1 MAVELFDD
9 EVADAARVHRL
20 ENYHRSRIS
29 AGLIWSIVAL
39 VLGFVIWAMYFHID
53 EVARAHGEVI
63 ASSRVQIIQTVDGG
77 VLSELHVKEG
87 DHVKA
92 GQILARLDPTRVE
105 AAAGEVDA
113 RIVGLRAR
121 IARLRAESTGQS
133 TPRFPSDP
141 GPALREQADIERALF
156 LQRRQSLQEDIT
168 ALQTAVNLANQKLNL
183 VNGLERSG
191 DVSTSERLNAQR
203 DLNDARAR
211 LLGRRNKFLDD
222 SRADLTKAEDE
233 LSQTLQQMAGRRQQV
248 HDTVFTAMGPGIVKN
263 VRVTTLGGVLR
274 AGDEIMQIVPSDDAL
289 IIEAKVLPA
298 DIARVQVGL
307 PATVR
312 LDPFD
317 YTIYGALQGEVI
329 YVSADTLKEN
339 TQRGE
344 EIYYRVHVR
353 LKNHA
358 EGQSDHQED
367 GQFVRSTTGRQ
378 LDILPGMTSQ
388 LDIRTG
394 DRTLMDF
401 LLKPLRK
408 TLSESFQER

>member
-20 ENYHRSRIS
+20 ENYHRNRIS

-358 EGQSDHQED
+358 EDHSDRQED

>member
-29 AGLIWSIVAL
+29 AGLIWSSVAL
-39 VLGFVIWAMYFHID
+39 VLGFVIWASYFRID

-113 RIVGLRAR
+113 RIIGLRAR

-133 TPRFPSDP
+133 TPKFPSDP
-141 GPALREQADIERALF
+141 DPALREQADIERALF

-168 ALQTAVNLANQKLNL
+168 ALQTAVNLASQKLNL
-183 VNGLERSG
+183 VNELERSG

-203 DLNDARAR
+203 DLNEARAR

-222 SRADLTKAEDE
+222 ARADLTKAEDD
-233 LSQTLQQMAGRRQQV
+233 LGQTLQQMAGRRQQV

-274 AGDEIMQIVPSDDAL
+274 AGDEIMQIVPSDDAF

-339 TQRGE
+339 TPRGE
-344 EIYYRVHVR
+344 EIYYRVHVC
-353 LKNHA
+353 LKSHA
-358 EGQSDHQED
+358 EGQSDRQEE

>member
-9 EVADAARVHRL
+9 EVADAARVRRL
-20 ENYHRSRIS
+20 ENYHRSRMSTGI
-29 AGLIWSIVAL
+29 IWSIVAL
-39 VLGFVIWAMYFHID
+39 VLGFVIWAMYFRID

-77 VLSELHVKEG
+77 VLSELRVKEG

-113 RIVGLRAR
+113 RIAGLRAR
-121 IARLRAESTGQS
+121 IARLRAEATGQS
-133 TPRFPSDP
+133 APQFPADP

-156 LQRRQSLQEDIT
+156 LQRRQSLQEDIN
-168 ALQTAVNLANQKLNL
+168 ALQTAVNLASQKLSL

-191 DVSTSERLNAQR
+191 DVSASERLNAQR

-222 SRADLTKAEDE
+222 SRADLTKAEDD
-233 LSQTLQQMAGRRQQV
+233 LGQTLQQMAGRRQQV

-339 TQRGE
+339 TSRGE

-353 LKNHA
+353 LKSHT
-358 EGQSDHQED
+358 EDLSDPQEE

>member
-29 AGLIWSIVAL
+29 AGLIWSSVAL
-39 VLGFVIWAMYFHID
+39 VLGFVIWASYFRID

-113 RIVGLRAR
+113 RIIGLRAR

-133 TPRFPSDP
+133 APRFPSDP
-141 GPALREQADIERALF
+141 DPALREQADIERALF

-168 ALQTAVNLANQKLNL
+168 ALQTAVNLASQKLNL
-183 VNGLERSG
+183 VNELERSG

-203 DLNDARAR
+203 DLNEARAR

-222 SRADLTKAEDE
+222 ARADLTKAEDD
-233 LSQTLQQMAGRRQQV
+233 LGQTLQQMAGRRQQV

-339 TQRGE
+339 TPRGE

-353 LKNHA
+353 LKA
-358 EGQSDHQED
+358 MQKVSQT
-367 GQFVRSTTGRQ
+367 VRKKGSLCAVRQGVSSTSCRA
-378 LDILPGMTSQ
+378 
-388 LDIRTG
+388 
-394 DRTLMDF
+394 
-401 LLKPLRK
+401 
-408 TLSESFQER
+408 

>member
-358 EGQSDHQED
+358 EGQSDRQED

>member
-39 VLGFVIWAMYFHID
+39 VMGFVIWAMYFRID

-133 TPRFPSDP
+133 APRFPSDP

-358 EGQSDHQED
+358 EGQSDRQED

>member
-20 ENYHRSRIS
+20 ENYHRSRLS
-29 AGLIWSIVAL
+29 AGLIGSIVIL
-39 VLGFVIWAMYFHID
+39 VLGFVIWAMYFRID

-77 VLSELHVKEG
+77 VLSELGVKEG

-92 GQILARLDPTRVE
+92 GQILARL
-105 AAAGEVDA
+105 
-113 RIVGLRAR
+113 VGLRAR

-133 TPRFPSDP
+133 APRFPSDP
-141 GPALREQADIERALF
+141 DPALREQADIERALF

-168 ALQTAVNLANQKLNL
+168 ALQTAVNLASQKLSL

-191 DVSTSERLNAQR
+191 DVSTSKRLNAQR
-203 DLNDARAR
+203 DLNEARAR

-222 SRADLTKAEDE
+222 ARADLTKAEDD

-339 TQRGE
+339 TSHGE

-353 LKNHA
+353 LKSHA
-358 EGQSDHQED
+358 EGQSDRQEE

>member
-20 ENYHRSRIS
+20 ENYHRNRIS

>member
-20 ENYHRSRIS
+20 ENYHRNRIS

-358 EGQSDHQED
+358 EGQSDRQED

>member
-29 AGLIWSIVAL
+29 AGLIWSSVAL
-39 VLGFVIWAMYFHID
+39 VLGFVIWASYFRID

-113 RIVGLRAR
+113 RIIGLRAR

-133 TPRFPSDP
+133 APRFPSDP
-141 GPALREQADIERALF
+141 DPALREQADIERALF

-168 ALQTAVNLANQKLNL
+168 ALQTAVNLASQKLNL
-183 VNGLERSG
+183 VNELERSG

-203 DLNDARAR
+203 DLNEARAR

-222 SRADLTKAEDE
+222 ARADLTKAEDD
-233 LSQTLQQMAGRRQQV
+233 LGQTLQQMAGRRQQV

-339 TQRGE
+339 TPRGE

-353 LKNHA
+353 LKSHA
-358 EGQSDHQED
+358 EGQSDRQEE

>member
-9 EVADAARVHRL
+9 EVADAARVQRL
-20 ENYHRSRIS
+20 ENYHRSRLS
-29 AGLIWSIVAL
+29 AGLIWSSVAL

-113 RIVGLRAR
+113 RIIGLRAR
-121 IARLRAESTGQS
+121 IARLRAESTGQP

-141 GPALREQADIERALF
+141 DPALREQADIERALF
-156 LQRRQSLQEDIT
+156 VQRRQSLQEDIS
-168 ALQTAVNLANQKLNL
+168 ALQTAVNLASQKLSL
-183 VNGLERSG
+183 VNELERSG

-203 DLNDARAR
+203 DLNEARAR

-222 SRADLTKAEDE
+222 ARADLTKAEDD
-233 LSQTLQQMAGRRQQV
+233 LGQTLQQMAGRRQQV

-339 TQRGE
+339 TPRGE

-353 LKNHA
+353 LKSHT
-358 EGQSDHQED
+358 EDLSDPQEE

>member
-20 ENYHRSRIS
+20 ENYHRSRVP

-77 VLSELHVKEG
+77 VLSELRVKEG

-113 RIVGLRAR
+113 RIAGLRAR
-121 IARLRAESTGQS
+121 IARLRAEATGQS
-133 TPRFPSDP
+133 TPQFPADP

-168 ALQTAVNLANQKLNL
+168 ALQTAVNLASQKLSL

-191 DVSTSERLNAQR
+191 DVSASERLNAQR
-203 DLNDARAR
+203 ELNEARAR

-222 SRADLTKAEDE
+222 ARADLTKAEDD
-233 LSQTLQQMAGRRQQV
+233 LGQTLQQMAGRRQQV

-339 TQRGE
+339 TSRGE

-353 LKNHA
+353 LQNHA
-358 EGQSDHQED
+358 EGLSDHQED
-367 GQFVRSTTGRQ
+367 GQLVRSTTGRQ

>member
-29 AGLIWSIVAL
+29 AGLIWSSVAL
-39 VLGFVIWAMYFHID
+39 VLGFVIWASYFRID

-113 RIVGLRAR
+113 RIIGLRAR

-133 TPRFPSDP
+133 APRFPSDP

-168 ALQTAVNLANQKLNL
+168 ALQTAVNLASQKLNL
-183 VNGLERSG
+183 VNELERSG

-203 DLNDARAR
+203 DLNEARAR

-222 SRADLTKAEDE
+222 ARADLYGHGAWD
-233 LSQTLQQMAGRRQQV
+233 SQKRPRHHAGR
-248 HDTVFTAMGPGIVKN
+248 GI
-263 VRVTTLGGVLR
+263 TCG
-274 AGDEIMQIVPSDDAL
+274 
-289 IIEAKVLPA
+289 
-298 DIARVQVGL
+298 
-307 PATVR
+307 
-312 LDPFD
+312 
-317 YTIYGALQGEVI
+317 
-329 YVSADTLKEN
+329 
-339 TQRGE
+339 
-344 EIYYRVHVR
+344 
-353 LKNHA
+353 
-358 EGQSDHQED
+358 
-367 GQFVRSTTGRQ
+367 
-378 LDILPGMTSQ
+378 
-388 LDIRTG
+388 
-394 DRTLMDF
+394 
-401 LLKPLRK
+401 
-408 TLSESFQER
+408 

>member
-358 EGQSDHQED
+358 KGQSDHQED

>member
-29 AGLIWSIVAL
+29 AGLIWSSVAL
-39 VLGFVIWAMYFHID
+39 VLGFVIWASYFRID

-113 RIVGLRAR
+113 RIIGLRAR

-133 TPRFPSDP
+133 APRFPSDP

-168 ALQTAVNLANQKLNL
+168 ALQTAVNLASQKLNL
-183 VNGLERSG
+183 VNELERSG

-203 DLNDARAR
+203 DLNEARAR

-222 SRADLTKAEDE
+222 ARADLTKAEDD
-233 LSQTLQQMAGRRQQV
+233 LGQTLQQMAGRRQQV

-339 TQRGE
+339 TPRGE

-353 LKNHA
+353 LKSHA
-358 EGQSDHQED
+358 KGQSDRQEE